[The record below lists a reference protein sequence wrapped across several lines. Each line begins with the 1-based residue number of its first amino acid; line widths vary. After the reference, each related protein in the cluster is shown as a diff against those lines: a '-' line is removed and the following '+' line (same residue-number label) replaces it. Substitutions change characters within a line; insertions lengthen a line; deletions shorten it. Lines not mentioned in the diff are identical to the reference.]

1 VNETGVYM
9 NISSGQDSFAVRGLA
24 LLRNVGDWVAIR
36 PEQTYVATS
45 IRGLGTCRSTYCRA
59 ERRELPAR
67 HVGRGRRLAP
77 LVAAATAAIAFL
89 SACAGYRPPVDL
101 RDVTGRDQ
109 YEHDLADCQI
119 FAAPVRPG
127 AAAGT
132 PVSGEPVPGPAVGR
146 VDGRGVAREGKG
158 GDGTDGSN
166 VRNCMGAA
174 ATAS

>member
-1 VNETGVYM
+1 M
-9 NISSGQDSFAVRGLA
+9 NISSGQDSFAARGLA
-24 LLRNVGDWVAIR
+24 VLRSVGEWVAIR

-45 IRGLGTCRSTYCRA
+45 IRGLGTCKSTYCHA

-67 HVGRGRRLAP
+67 QAGRGWRPAP
-77 LVAAATAAIAFL
+77 LAAAAVAAVGFL
-89 SACAGYRPPVDL
+89 SACADYRPRADL

-119 FAAPVRPG
+119 FAAPVSPGVAAEALLSGGSDRSGAGALSAG
-127 AAAGT
+127 AAH
-132 PVSGEPVPGPAVGR
+132 
-146 VDGRGVAREGKG
+146 GRGLAREGKG
-158 GDGTDGSN
+158 SDGTDGFG